1 MPNEQNP
8 IDYFKELTDKMEDY
22 RKNGLT
28 AFFTDIAKA
37 ITDLDV
43 YGGSINRA
51 FGETRQR
58 IGDIKTALADAT
70 PRIDRLGGDLTAA
83 QEAIASIAAGT
94 KRNVIATTEQTEKL
108 YAAFKVTGVEIRT
121 LVDGFADV
129 GVGVGQMSK
138 QIQDSVQYIQSIGA
152 NTKQVFGVV
161 TQNMDQLNRYQFEG
175 GVQGLTKMAAQASM
189 LRFDMRETFS
199 LADNLYKPE
208 RAIEVASAFQRLG
221 LAVGD
226 LADPFRLMN
235 DSINNPQGIQDSLV
249 NVAKQFT
256 YLDSKTKTFKI
267 TPEGVIRL
275 KELQEQ
281 TGVNANEMMKLGVA
295 AKEADA
301 RISAISAIGLNV
313 KEEDKQLLSNISR
326 MGDGGEYEI
335 SVKDSAT
342 GERRWEKLTNVSQ
355 QQLEATLKEQK
366 EGPKSLEDIA
376 RSQLD
381 YSEMVAGDVRAIYH
395 GFMYGFA
402 SNQTINKE
410 VEGGRRLTDAITGTL
425 SDFYGKTTSGRQM
438 ATTAIADFKQFFK
451 DMNDPNKGLAEASAT
466 LLETA
471 DKQSQKFGSE
481 FKEGVLKALNQMSD
495 KLSTDKSATEKGGKT
510 LIDKLLGDD
519 RRPNVDGGKYPTY
532 SGLMGKSDPINLGS
546 KGVTP
551 TNNTTKVQIDFTT
564 PLKITVDGSGAS
576 KIDGAMLTKTVNEAL
591 SKALTNNFEQLN
603 TQSMLS
609 SYSQPNNPMKGT
621 PVVGDYKAV
630 TPSSSGPVWG

>member
-8 IDYFKELTDKMEDY
+8 IDYFKELTDKMEEY
-22 RKNGLT
+22 RKNGLV
-28 AFFTDIAKA
+28 AFFTDIARA

-43 YGGSINRA
+43 YGGAINKA

-70 PRIDRLGGDLTAA
+70 PRIDRLGGDLASA
-83 QEAIASIAAGT
+83 QQAIQDIALGT

-108 YAAFKVTGVEIRT
+108 YAAFKVTGVEIRS
-121 LVDGFADV
+121 LVDGFEDV

-138 QIQDSVQYIQSIGA
+138 QIENSVQYIQSIGA

-161 TQNMDQLNRYQFEG
+161 TNNMDQLNRYQFEG

-189 LRFDMRETFS
+189 LRFDMRETFN

-256 YLDSKTKTFKI
+256 YLDDKTKTFKI
-267 TPEGVIRL
+267 TPEGVLRL

-281 TGVNANEMMKLGVA
+281 TGVNANEMMKLGLA

-301 RISAISAIGLNV
+301 RISAISQVGLNV
-313 KEEDKQLLSNISR
+313 KEEDKQLLANISR

-335 SVKDSAT
+335 SVKDDAT
-342 GERRWEKLTNVSQ
+342 GERRWEKLTSVSQ

-366 EGPKSLEDIA
+366 EGPKTLEDIA

-381 YSEMVAGDVRAIYH
+381 YGEQVAGDVRAIYH

-438 ATTAIADFKQFFK
+438 SSTAIADFKQFVK
-451 DMNDPNKGLAEASAT
+451 DMNDPNKGFREASAT

-481 FKEGVLKALNQMSD
+481 FKEGVQKALGQMIG
-495 KLSTDKSATEKGGKT
+495 KLESGKSETELGGK
-510 LIDKLLGDD
+510 KLLEGLMGNNLK
-519 RRPNVDGGKYPTY
+519 PNINEGKFSTY
-532 SGLMGKSDPINLGS
+532 NALMGKSDPIDLGS
-546 KGVTP
+546 KRFPNKTP
-551 TNNTTKVQIDFTT
+551 GDGLSTTTNTKTTVDVGGKIQVEFTT
-564 PLKITVDGSGAS
+564 PNGSE
-576 KIDGAMLTKTVNEAL
+576 LTKKMLDDWANSPQTKQYFMSL
-591 SKALTNNFEQLN
+591 SAPQNPTKAPKN
-603 TQSMLS
+603 TT
-609 SYSQPNNPMKGT
+609 YGN
-621 PVVGDYKAV
+621 
-630 TPSSSGPVWG
+630 

>member
-8 IDYFKELTDKMEDY
+8 IDYFKELTDKMEEY
-22 RKNGLT
+22 RKNGLV
-28 AFFTDIAKA
+28 AFFTDIGRA

-43 YGGSINRA
+43 YGGAINKA

-70 PRIDRLGGDLTAA
+70 PRIDRLGGDLASA
-83 QEAIASIAAGT
+83 QQAIQDIALGT

-108 YAAFKVTGVEIRT
+108 YAAFKVTGVEIRS
-121 LVDGFADV
+121 LVDGFEDV

-138 QIQDSVQYIQSIGA
+138 QIENSVQYIQSIGA

-161 TQNMDQLNRYQFEG
+161 TNNMDQLNRYQFEG

-189 LRFDMRETFS
+189 LRFDMRETFN

-256 YLDSKTKTFKI
+256 YLDDKTKTFKI
-267 TPEGVIRL
+267 TPEGVLRL

-281 TGVNANEMMKLGVA
+281 TGVNANEMMKLGLA

-301 RISAISAIGLNV
+301 RISAISQVGLNV
-313 KEEDKQLLSNISR
+313 KEEDKQLLANISR

-335 SVKDSAT
+335 SVKDDAT
-342 GERRWEKLTNVSQ
+342 GERRWEKLTSVSQ

-366 EGPKSLEDIA
+366 EGPKTLEDIA

-381 YSEMVAGDVRAIYH
+381 YGEQVAGDVRAIYH

-438 ATTAIADFKQFFK
+438 SSTAIADFKQFLK
-451 DMNDPNKGLAEASAT
+451 DMNDPNKGFREASAT

-481 FKEGVLKALNQMSD
+481 FKEGVQKALGQMIG
-495 KLSTDKSATEKGGKT
+495 KLESGKSETELGGK
-510 LIDKLLGDD
+510 KLLEGLMGNNLK
-519 RRPNVDGGKYPTY
+519 PNINEGKFSTY
-532 SGLMGKSDPINLGS
+532 NALMGKSDPIDLGS
-546 KGVTP
+546 KRFPNKTP
-551 TNNTTKVQIDFTT
+551 GDGLSTTTNTKTTVDVGGKIQVEFTT
-564 PLKITVDGSGAS
+564 PNGSE
-576 KIDGAMLTKTVNEAL
+576 LTKKMLDDWANSPQTKQYFMSL
-591 SKALTNNFEQLN
+591 SAPQNPTKAPKN
-603 TQSMLS
+603 TT
-609 SYSQPNNPMKGT
+609 YGN
-621 PVVGDYKAV
+621 
-630 TPSSSGPVWG
+630 

>member
-1 MPNEQNP
+1 MPEQNP
-8 IDYFKELTDKMEDY
+8 LDYFKELTDKMDEY

-28 AFFTDIAKA
+28 AFFTDIARA

-83 QEAIASIAAGT
+83 QQAISDIAVESR
-94 KRNVIATTEQTEKL
+94 RNIIATTEQTEKL
-108 YAAFKVTGVEIRT
+108 YAASKVTEKSIRE
-121 LVDGFADV
+121 LVSGFADV
-129 GVGVGQMSK
+129 GVGVAQMSK
-138 QIQDSVQYIQSIGA
+138 QIEGSINYIQSIGG
-152 NTKQVFGVV
+152 NTKEVFKVV
-161 TQNMDQLNRYQFEG
+161 TSNMDQLNRYQFEG

-189 LRFDMRETFS
+189 LRFDMNTTFN

-235 DSINNPQGIQDSLV
+235 DSINNPQGIQDSLI

-256 YLDSKTKTFKI
+256 YLDSQTKTFKI

-281 TGVNANEMMKLGVA
+281 TGVNANEMMKLGLA

-301 RISAISAIGLNV
+301 RLSAISSIGLNV

-342 GERRWEKLTNVSQ
+342 GERRWEKLTSVSQ

-410 VEGGRRLTDAITGTL
+410 VEGGRKLTDAITSTL

-438 ATTAIADFKQFFK
+438 SSTAIGDFKQFLK
-451 DMNDPNKGLAEASAT
+451 DMNDPNKGLREASAT

-481 FKEGVLKALNQMSD
+481 FKEGVQKVLGQMIG
-495 KLSTDKSATEKGGKT
+495 KLENGKSETELGGK
-510 LIDKLLGDD
+510 KLLEGLMGNNLK
-519 RRPNVDGGKYPTY
+519 PSIDGGKF
-532 SGLMGKSDPINLGS
+532 SIQNALMGKSDPIDLGS
-546 KGVTP
+546 KRFPMKTP
-551 TNNTTKVQIDFTT
+551 GDGTSTTTNTKTTVDVGGKIQVEFTT
-564 PLKITVDGSGAS
+564 PNGSE
-576 KIDGAMLTKTVNEAL
+576 LTKKMLDDWANSPQTKQYFMSLTAPQNPT
-591 SKALTNNFEQLN
+591 KA
-603 TQSMLS
+603 
-609 SYSQPNNPMKGT
+609 PNQTTYGN
-621 PVVGDYKAV
+621 
-630 TPSSSGPVWG
+630 

>member
-1 MPNEQNP
+1 MAGEQNP
-8 IDYFKELTDKMEDY
+8 LDYFKELTDKMDEY
-22 RKNGLT
+22 RKGALS
-28 AFFTDIAKA
+28 AFFTDIARA

-43 YGGSINRA
+43 YGGAINKA

-83 QEAIASIAAGT
+83 QQAITDIALAT

-108 YAAFKVTGVEIRT
+108 YAAFKVTGVEIRG

-138 QIQDSVQYIQSIGA
+138 QIEGSIQYIQSIGA

-175 GVQGLTKMAAQASM
+175 GVQGLTKMAAQASL
-189 LRFDMRETFS
+189 LRYDMNQTFN
-199 LADNLYKPE
+199 LADELYKPE

-226 LADPFRLMN
+226 LGDPFRLM
-235 DSINNPQGIQDSLV
+235 DASINDPQGLQDSLV
-249 NVAKQFT
+249 NMTKQFA
-256 YLDSKTKTFKI
+256 YFDNQTKTFKMS
-267 TPEGVIRL
+267 PEGVLRL
-275 KELQEQ
+275 KELGKEI
-281 TGVNANEMMKLGVA
+281 GMSSSELVKLGLS

-301 RISAISAIGLNV
+301 RISAISAVGLNV

-342 GERRWEKLTNVSQ
+342 GERRWEKLTSVSQ

-410 VEGGRRLTDAITGTL
+410 VEGGRKLTDAITSTL

-438 ATTAIADFKQFFK
+438 ASTAIGDFKQFLK
-451 DMNDPNKGLAEASAT
+451 DMNDPNKGLREASAT
-466 LLETA
+466 LLENA

-481 FKEGVLKALNQMSD
+481 FKEGVQKAFSQIIG
-495 KLSTDKSATEKGGKT
+495 KLENGKSETELGGK
-510 LIDKLLGDD
+510 KLLEGLMGNSLK
-519 RRPNVDGGKYPTY
+519 PNVDGAKFSTY
-532 SGLMGKSDPINLGS
+532 NALMGGKSDPIDLGS
-546 KGVTP
+546 KRFPNKTP
-551 TNNTTKVQIDFTT
+551 GDGLSTTTNTKTTVDVGGKIQVEFTT
-564 PLKITVDGSGAS
+564 PNGSE
-576 KIDGAMLTKTVNEAL
+576 LTKKMLDDWANSPQTKQYFMSLTAPQNPT
-591 SKALTNNFEQLN
+591 KA
-603 TQSMLS
+603 
-609 SYSQPNNPMKGT
+609 PNQTTYGN
-621 PVVGDYKAV
+621 
-630 TPSSSGPVWG
+630 

>member
-8 IDYFKELTDKMEDY
+8 IDYFKELTDKMDEY
-22 RKNGLT
+22 RKNGLV
-28 AFFTDIAKA
+28 AFFNDITRA

-43 YGGSINRA
+43 YGGAINRA

-70 PRIDRLGGDLTAA
+70 PRIDRLGGDLASA
-83 QEAIASIAAGT
+83 QQAIQDIALAT

-108 YAAFKVTGVEIRT
+108 YAAFKVTGVEIRS
-121 LVDGFADV
+121 LVDGFEDV

-138 QIQDSVQYIQSIGA
+138 QIENSVQYIQSIGA

-161 TQNMDQLNRYQFEG
+161 TNNMDQLNRYQFEG
-175 GVQGLTKMAAQASM
+175 GVQGLTKMAAQASL
-189 LRFDMRETFS
+189 LRFDMRETFN

-256 YLDSKTKTFKI
+256 YLDSQTKTFKI
-267 TPEGVIRL
+267 TPEGVLRL

-281 TGVNANEMMKLGVA
+281 TGVNANEMMKLGLA

-301 RISAISAIGLNV
+301 RLSAISSIGLNV

-342 GERRWEKLTNVSQ
+342 GERRWEKLTSVSQ

-438 ATTAIADFKQFFK
+438 ASTAIGDFKQFLK
-451 DMNDPNKGLAEASAT
+451 DMNDPNKGLREASAT
-466 LLETA
+466 LLENA

-481 FKEGVLKALNQMSD
+481 FKEGVQKAFSQIIG
-495 KLSTDKSATEKGGKT
+495 KLENGKSETELGGK
-510 LIDKLLGDD
+510 KLLEGLMGNSLK
-519 RRPNVDGGKYPTY
+519 PNVDGAKFPTY
-532 SGLMGKSDPINLGS
+532 NALMGKSDPIDLGS
-546 KGVTP
+546 KRFPNKTP
-551 TNNTTKVQIDFTT
+551 GDGLSTTTNTKTTVDVGGKIQVEFTT
-564 PLKITVDGSGAS
+564 PNGSE
-576 KIDGAMLTKTVNEAL
+576 LTKKMLDDWANSPQTKQYFMSLTAQQNPT
-591 SKALTNNFEQLN
+591 KA
-603 TQSMLS
+603 
-609 SYSQPNNPMKGT
+609 PNQTTYGN
-621 PVVGDYKAV
+621 
-630 TPSSSGPVWG
+630 

>member
-1 MPNEQNP
+1 MAGEQNP
-8 IDYFKELTDKMEDY
+8 LDYFKELTDKMDEY
-22 RKNGLT
+22 RKGALS
-28 AFFTDIAKA
+28 AFFTDITRA

-43 YGGSINRA
+43 YGGAINRA

-58 IGDIKTALADAT
+58 IGDVKTALADVT
-70 PRIDRLGGDLTAA
+70 PRIDRLGGDLASA
-83 QEAIASIAAGT
+83 QKTIQDIALES
-94 KRNVIATTEQTEKL
+94 KRNVIATTLQTEKL
-108 YAAFKVTGVEIRT
+108 YAAFKVTNQEVGT
-121 LVDGFADV
+121 LVKNFSDV
-129 GVGVGQMSK
+129 GVGINQMSK

-152 NTKQVFGVV
+152 NTKEVFGVV
-161 TQNMDQLNRYQFEG
+161 TNNMDQLNRYQFEG
-175 GVQGLTKMAAQASM
+175 GVQGLTKMAAQASL
-189 LRFDMRETFS
+189 LRFDMNTTFR
-199 LADNLYKPE
+199 LADGLYKPE

-226 LADPFRLMN
+226 LGDPFRLMDASLN
-235 DSINNPQGIQDSLV
+235 DPQGLQDSLV

-256 YLDSKTKTFKI
+256 YLDEKTKTFKI

-275 KELQEQ
+275 KELEDQ
-281 TGVNANEMMKLGVA
+281 TQVSATEMTKLGLA
-295 AKEADA
+295 AKEADY
-301 RISAISAIGLNV
+301 RLSAISAVGLNV
-313 KEEDKQLLSNISR
+313 NEEDKQLLSNISR

-342 GERRWEKLTNVSQ
+342 GERRWEKLTSVSQ

-481 FKEGVLKALNQMSD
+481 FKEGVLKVLNQMSD
-495 KLSTDKSATEKGGKT
+495 KLGNDKSATEKGGKS
-510 LIDKLLGDD
+510 LIDKLLGND
-519 RRPNVDGGKYPTY
+519 RKPNINEGKFSTY
-532 SGLMGKSDPINLGS
+532 NALMGGKSDPIDLGS
-546 KGVTP
+546 KRFPNKTP
-551 TNNTTKVQIDFTT
+551 GDGLSTTTNTKTTVDVGGKIQVEFTT
-564 PLKITVDGSGAS
+564 PNGSE
-576 KIDGAMLTKTVNEAL
+576 LTKKMLDDWANSPQTKQYFMSLTAPQNPT
-591 SKALTNNFEQLN
+591 KA
-603 TQSMLS
+603 
-609 SYSQPNNPMKGT
+609 PNNTNYGN
-621 PVVGDYKAV
+621 
-630 TPSSSGPVWG
+630 

>member
-1 MPNEQNP
+1 MANEQNP
-8 IDYFKELTDKMEDY
+8 NDYFKEFTDKIEEY
-22 RKNGLT
+22 RKSSLV
-28 AFFTDIAKA
+28 AFFTDITRA

-43 YGGSINRA
+43 YGGAINKT

-70 PRIDRLGGDLTAA
+70 PRISRLGGDLASA
-83 QEAIASIAAGT
+83 QQAISEIALGT

-108 YAAFKVTGVEIRT
+108 YAAFKVTGVEIRG

-335 SVKDSAT
+335 SVKDSDT
-342 GERRWEKLTNVSQ
+342 GERRWEKLTSVSQ

-402 SNQTINKE
+402 SNPTINKE
-410 VEGGRRLTDAITGTL
+410 GEGLRKLSDNLTGTF
-425 SDFYGKTTSGRQM
+425 SDMFGKTKTGRQM
-438 ATTAIADFKQFFK
+438 SSVAIEDVKQLFK
-451 DMNDPNKGLAEASAT
+451 DMNDPKKGMLEAFAS
-466 LLETA
+466 LGEKVE
-471 DKQSQKFGSE
+471 KQSQTLGVN
-481 FKEGVLKALNQMSD
+481 FKEGMAEYISKVRQNIKGDSEVEMGGKKLIELLSGSD
-495 KLSTDKSATEKGGKT
+495 KTPKT
-510 LIDKLLGDD
+510 NIGNF
-519 RRPNVDGGKYPTY
+519 PIQNA
-532 SGLMGKSDPINLGS
+532 LMGKSDPIDLGS
-546 KGVTP
+546 KRFPMKTP
-551 TNNTTKVQIDFTT
+551 GDGTSTTTNTKTTVDVGGKIQVEFTT
-564 PLKITVDGSGAS
+564 PNGSE
-576 KIDGAMLTKTVNEAL
+576 LTKKMLDDWANSPQTKQYFMSLTAPQNPT
-591 SKALTNNFEQLN
+591 KA
-603 TQSMLS
+603 
-609 SYSQPNNPMKGT
+609 PNQTTYGN
-621 PVVGDYKAV
+621 
-630 TPSSSGPVWG
+630 

>member
-8 IDYFKELTDKMEDY
+8 IDYFKELTDKMEEY
-22 RKNGLT
+22 RKNGLV
-28 AFFTDIAKA
+28 AFFTDIGRA

-43 YGGSINRA
+43 YGGAINKA

-70 PRIDRLGGDLTAA
+70 PRIDRLGGDLASA
-83 QEAIASIAAGT
+83 QQAIQDIALGT

-108 YAAFKVTGVEIRT
+108 YAAFKVTGVEIRS
-121 LVDGFADV
+121 LVDGFEDV

-138 QIQDSVQYIQSIGA
+138 QIENSVQYIQSIGA

-161 TQNMDQLNRYQFEG
+161 TNNMDQLNRYQFEG

-189 LRFDMRETFS
+189 LRFDMRETFN

-256 YLDSKTKTFKI
+256 YLDDKTKTFKI
-267 TPEGVIRL
+267 TPEGVLRL

-281 TGVNANEMMKLGVA
+281 TGVNANEMMKLGLA

-301 RISAISAIGLNV
+301 RISAISQVGLNV
-313 KEEDKQLLSNISR
+313 KEEDKQLLANISR

-335 SVKDSAT
+335 SVKDDAT
-342 GERRWEKLTNVSQ
+342 GERRWEKLTSVSQ

-366 EGPKSLEDIA
+366 EGPKTLEDIA

-381 YSEMVAGDVRAIYH
+381 YGEQVAGDVRAIYH

-438 ATTAIADFKQFFK
+438 SSTAIADFKQFVK
-451 DMNDPNKGLAEASAT
+451 DMNDPNKGFREASAT

-481 FKEGVLKALNQMSD
+481 FKEGVQKALGQMIG
-495 KLSTDKSATEKGGKT
+495 KLESGKSETELGGK
-510 LIDKLLGDD
+510 KLLEGLMGNNLK
-519 RRPNVDGGKYPTY
+519 PNINEGKFSTY
-532 SGLMGKSDPINLGS
+532 NALMGKSDPIDLGS
-546 KGVTP
+546 KRFPNKTP
-551 TNNTTKVQIDFTT
+551 GDGLSTTTNTKTTVDVGGKIQVEFTT
-564 PLKITVDGSGAS
+564 PNGSE
-576 KIDGAMLTKTVNEAL
+576 LTKKMLDDWANSPQTKQYFMSLTAPQNPT
-591 SKALTNNFEQLN
+591 KA
-603 TQSMLS
+603 
-609 SYSQPNNPMKGT
+609 PNNTNYGN
-621 PVVGDYKAV
+621 
-630 TPSSSGPVWG
+630 

>member
-8 IDYFKELTDKMEDY
+8 IDYFKELTDKMEEY
-22 RKNGLT
+22 RKNGLV
-28 AFFTDIAKA
+28 AFFTDIGRA

-43 YGGSINRA
+43 YGGAINRA

-70 PRIDRLGGDLTAA
+70 PRIDRLGGDLASA
-83 QEAIASIAAGT
+83 QQAIQDIALGT

-108 YAAFKVTGVEIRT
+108 YAAFKVTGVEIRS
-121 LVDGFADV
+121 LVDGFEDV

-138 QIQDSVQYIQSIGA
+138 QIENSVQYIQSIGA

-161 TQNMDQLNRYQFEG
+161 TNNMDQLNRYQFEG

-189 LRFDMRETFS
+189 LRFDMRETFN

-256 YLDSKTKTFKI
+256 YLDDKTKTFKI
-267 TPEGVIRL
+267 TPEGVLRL

-281 TGVNANEMMKLGVA
+281 TGVNANEMMKLGLA

-301 RISAISAIGLNV
+301 RISAISQVGLNV
-313 KEEDKQLLSNISR
+313 KEEDKQLLANISR

-335 SVKDSAT
+335 SVKDDAT
-342 GERRWEKLTNVSQ
+342 GERRWEKLTSVSQ

-366 EGPKSLEDIA
+366 EGPKTLEDIA

-381 YSEMVAGDVRAIYH
+381 YGEQVAGDVRAIYH

-438 ATTAIADFKQFFK
+438 SSTAIADFKQFVK
-451 DMNDPNKGLAEASAT
+451 DMNDPNKGFREASAT

-481 FKEGVLKALNQMSD
+481 FKEGVQKALGQMIG
-495 KLSTDKSATEKGGKT
+495 KLESGKSETELGGK
-510 LIDKLLGDD
+510 KLLEGLMGNNLK
-519 RRPNVDGGKYPTY
+519 PNINEGKFSTY
-532 SGLMGKSDPINLGS
+532 NALMGKSDPIDLGS
-546 KGVTP
+546 KRFPNKTP
-551 TNNTTKVQIDFTT
+551 GDGLSTTTNTKTTVDVGGKIQVEFTT
-564 PLKITVDGSGAS
+564 PNGSE
-576 KIDGAMLTKTVNEAL
+576 LTKKMLDDWANSPQTKQYFMSL
-591 SKALTNNFEQLN
+591 SAPQNPTKAPKN
-603 TQSMLS
+603 TT
-609 SYSQPNNPMKGT
+609 YGN
-621 PVVGDYKAV
+621 
-630 TPSSSGPVWG
+630 

>member
-1 MPNEQNP
+1 MPEQNP
-8 IDYFKELTDKMEDY
+8 LDYFKELTDKMDEY

-28 AFFTDIAKA
+28 AFFTDIARA

-58 IGDIKTALADAT
+58 IGDIKTALADVT

-83 QEAIASIAAGT
+83 QQAISDIAVESR
-94 KRNVIATTEQTEKL
+94 RNIIATTEQTEKL
-108 YAAFKVTGVEIRT
+108 YAASKVTEKSIRE
-121 LVDGFADV
+121 LVSGFADV
-129 GVGVGQMSK
+129 GVGVAQMSK
-138 QIQDSVQYIQSIGA
+138 QIEGSINYIQSIGG
-152 NTKQVFGVV
+152 NTKEVFKVV
-161 TQNMDQLNRYQFEG
+161 TSNMDQLNRYQFEG

-189 LRFDMRETFS
+189 LRFDMNTTFN

-235 DSINNPQGIQDSLV
+235 DSINNPQGIQDSLI

-256 YLDSKTKTFKI
+256 YLDSQTKTFKI

-281 TGVNANEMMKLGVA
+281 TGVNANEMMKLGLA

-301 RISAISAIGLNV
+301 RLSAISSIGLNV

-342 GERRWEKLTNVSQ
+342 GERRWEKLTSVSQ

-366 EGPKSLEDIA
+366 EAPKSLEEIA

-410 VEGGRRLTDAITGTL
+410 VEGGRKLTDAITSTL

-438 ATTAIADFKQFFK
+438 SSTAIGDFKQFLK
-451 DMNDPNKGLAEASAT
+451 DMNDPNKGLREASAT

-481 FKEGVLKALNQMSD
+481 FKEGVQKALGQMIG
-495 KLSTDKSATEKGGKT
+495 KLENGKSETELGGK
-510 LIDKLLGDD
+510 KLLEGLMGNNLK
-519 RRPNVDGGKYPTY
+519 PSIDGGKF
-532 SGLMGKSDPINLGS
+532 SIQNALMGKSDPIDLGS
-546 KGVTP
+546 KRFPMKTP
-551 TNNTTKVQIDFTT
+551 GDGTSTTTNTKTTVDVGGKIQVEFTT
-564 PLKITVDGSGAS
+564 PNGSE
-576 KIDGAMLTKTVNEAL
+576 LTKKMLDDWANSPQTKQYFMSLTAPQNPT
-591 SKALTNNFEQLN
+591 KA
-603 TQSMLS
+603 
-609 SYSQPNNPMKGT
+609 PNQTTYGN
-621 PVVGDYKAV
+621 
-630 TPSSSGPVWG
+630 

>member
-1 MPNEQNP
+1 MAGEQSP
-8 IDYFKELTDKMEDY
+8 LDYFKELTDKIEDY
-22 RKNGLT
+22 RKNALS
-28 AFFTDIAKA
+28 AFFTDVARA
-37 ITDLDV
+37 ITDLDKL
-43 YGGSINRA
+43 GGAVNRA

-70 PRIDRLGGDLTAA
+70 PRIDRLGGSIIEA
-83 QEAIASIAAGT
+83 QQAISDIAIES
-94 KRNVIATTEQTEKL
+94 KRNLIATTEQTEKL
-108 YAAFKVTGVEIRT
+108 YAASKVTEQSIKT
-121 LVDGFADV
+121 LVSGFADV
-129 GVGVGQMSK
+129 GVGVAQMSK
-138 QIQDSVQYIQSIGA
+138 QIEGSINYIQSIGG
-152 NTKQVFGVV
+152 NTKEVFKVV
-161 TQNMDQLNRYQFEG
+161 TSNMDQLNRYQFDG

-189 LRFDMRETFS
+189 LRFDMNETFR

-256 YLDSKTKTFKI
+256 YLDNQTKTFKI
-267 TPEGVIRL
+267 SPEGVLRL

-281 TGVNANEMMKLGVA
+281 TGVNANEMMKLGLA

-301 RISAISAIGLNV
+301 RLSAISSVGLNV

-335 SVKDSAT
+335 SVKDEDGT
-342 GERRWEKLTNVSQ
+342 RRWEKLTNVNQ

-366 EGPKSLEDIA
+366 EGPKTLEDIA

-402 SNQTINKE
+402 SNQTNNKE
-410 VEGGRRLTDAITGTL
+410 VEGARRLTDAITGTI
-425 SDFYGKTTSGRQM
+425 SDLYGKTTGGRKM
-438 ATTAIADFKQFFK
+438 ATTAIEDFKQFFK
-451 DMNDPNKGLAEASAT
+451 DMNDPNKGVGEATAN

-471 DKQSQKFGSE
+471 EKQSQTLGAD
-481 FKEGVLKALNQMSD
+481 FKEGVYKVLGQVKG
-495 KLSTDKSATEKGGKT
+495 KLTDDSAIERGGQS
-510 LIDKLLGDD
+510 LINKLLGNDVK
-519 RRPNVDGGKYPTY
+519 PNIDNKKFPTY
-532 SGLMGKSDPINLGS
+532 GALMGKSDPIDLGS
-546 KGVTP
+546 RGLTAANNP
-551 TNNTTKVQIDFTT
+551 TKLQIDFTT

-576 KIDGAMLTKTVNEAL
+576 KIDGAILTKTVNEAL

-609 SYSQPNNPMKGT
+609 SYSQPNNPMRGT

-630 TPSSSGPVWG
+630 PPSSSGPVWG

>member
-1 MPNEQNP
+1 MAGEQNP
-8 IDYFKELTDKMEDY
+8 LDYFKELTDKMEEY
-22 RKNGLT
+22 RKGALS
-28 AFFTDIAKA
+28 AFFTDIARA

-43 YGGSINRA
+43 YGGAINKS
-51 FGETRQR
+51 FGEARQR

-83 QEAIASIAAGT
+83 QQAISDIALAT

-108 YAAFKVTGVEIRT
+108 YAAFKVTGVEIRG

-138 QIQDSVQYIQSIGA
+138 QIEGSIQYIQSIGA

-175 GVQGLTKMAAQASM
+175 GVQGLTKMAAQASL
-189 LRFDMRETFS
+189 LRYDMNQTFN
-199 LADNLYKPE
+199 LADELYKPE

-226 LADPFRLMN
+226 LGDPFRLM
-235 DSINNPQGIQDSLV
+235 DASINDPQGLQDSLV
-249 NVAKQFT
+249 NMTKQFA
-256 YLDSKTKTFKI
+256 YFDNQTKTFKMS
-267 TPEGVIRL
+267 PEGVLRL
-275 KELQEQ
+275 KELGKEI
-281 TGVNANEMMKLGVA
+281 GMSSSELVKLGLS

-301 RISAISAIGLNV
+301 RISAISAVGLNV

-342 GERRWEKLTNVSQ
+342 GERRWEKLTSVSQ

-410 VEGGRRLTDAITGTL
+410 VEGGRKLTDAITSTL

-438 ATTAIADFKQFFK
+438 ASTAIGDFKQFLK
-451 DMNDPNKGLAEASAT
+451 DMNDPNKGLREASAT
-466 LLETA
+466 LLENA

-481 FKEGVLKALNQMSD
+481 FKEGVQKAFSQIIG
-495 KLSTDKSATEKGGKT
+495 KLENGKSETELGGK
-510 LIDKLLGDD
+510 KLLEGLMGNSLK
-519 RRPNVDGGKYPTY
+519 PNVDGAKFPTY
-532 SGLMGKSDPINLGS
+532 NALMGKSDPIDLGS
-546 KGVTP
+546 KRFPNKTP
-551 TNNTTKVQIDFTT
+551 GDGLSTTTNTKTTVDVGGKIQVEFTT
-564 PLKITVDGSGAS
+564 PNGSE
-576 KIDGAMLTKTVNEAL
+576 LTKKMLDDWANSPQTKQYFMSLTAPQNPT
-591 SKALTNNFEQLN
+591 KA
-603 TQSMLS
+603 
-609 SYSQPNNPMKGT
+609 PNQTTYGN
-621 PVVGDYKAV
+621 
-630 TPSSSGPVWG
+630 

>member
-1 MPNEQNP
+1 MANEQNP
-8 IDYFKELTDKMEDY
+8 NDYFKEFTDKIEEY
-22 RKNGLT
+22 RKSSLV
-28 AFFTDIAKA
+28 AFFTDIARA

-43 YGGSINRA
+43 YGGKINQA

-70 PRIDRLGGDLTAA
+70 PRISRLGGDLASA
-83 QEAIASIAAGT
+83 QQAISEIALGT

-108 YAAFKVTGVEIRT
+108 YAAFKVTGVEIRG

-342 GERRWEKLTNVSQ
+342 GERRWEKLTSVSQ

-402 SNQTINKE
+402 SNPTINKE
-410 VEGGRRLTDAITGTL
+410 GEGLRKLSDNLTGTF
-425 SDFYGKTTSGRQM
+425 SDMFGKTKTGRQM
-438 ATTAIADFKQFFK
+438 SSVAIEDVKQLFK
-451 DMNDPNKGLAEASAT
+451 DMNDPKKGMLEAFAS
-466 LLETA
+466 LGEKVE
-471 DKQSQKFGSE
+471 KQSQTLGVN
-481 FKEGVLKALNQMSD
+481 FKEGMAEYISKVRQNIKGDSEVEMGGKKLIELLSGSD
-495 KLSTDKSATEKGGKT
+495 KTPKT
-510 LIDKLLGDD
+510 NIGNF
-519 RRPNVDGGKYPTY
+519 PIQNA
-532 SGLMGKSDPINLGS
+532 LMGKSDPIDLGS
-546 KGVTP
+546 KRFPMKTP
-551 TNNTTKVQIDFTT
+551 GDGTSTTTNTKTTVDVGGKIQVEFTT
-564 PLKITVDGSGAS
+564 PNGSE
-576 KIDGAMLTKTVNEAL
+576 LTKKMLDDWANSPQTKQYFMSLTAPQNPT
-591 SKALTNNFEQLN
+591 KA
-603 TQSMLS
+603 
-609 SYSQPNNPMKGT
+609 PNQTTYGN
-621 PVVGDYKAV
+621 
-630 TPSSSGPVWG
+630 

>member
-1 MPNEQNP
+1 MANEQNP
-8 IDYFKELTDKMEDY
+8 NDYFKEFTDKIEEY
-22 RKNGLT
+22 RKSSLV
-28 AFFTDIAKA
+28 AFFTDITRA

-43 YGGSINRA
+43 YGGAINKT

-70 PRIDRLGGDLTAA
+70 PRISRLGGDLASA
-83 QEAIASIAAGT
+83 QQAISEIALGT

-108 YAAFKVTGVEIRT
+108 YAAFKVTGVEIRG

-326 MGDGGEYEI
+326 MGDGGEDEI

-342 GERRWEKLTNVSQ
+342 GERRWEKLTSVSQ

-402 SNQTINKE
+402 SNPTINKE
-410 VEGGRRLTDAITGTL
+410 GEGLRKLSDNLTGTF
-425 SDFYGKTTSGRQM
+425 SDMFGKTKTGRQM
-438 ATTAIADFKQFFK
+438 SSVAIEDVKQLFK
-451 DMNDPNKGLAEASAT
+451 DMNDPKKGMLEAFAS
-466 LLETA
+466 LGEKVE
-471 DKQSQKFGSE
+471 KQSQTLGVN
-481 FKEGVLKALNQMSD
+481 FKEGMAEYISKVRQNIKGDSEVEMGGKKLIELLSGSD
-495 KLSTDKSATEKGGKT
+495 KTPKT
-510 LIDKLLGDD
+510 NIGNF
-519 RRPNVDGGKYPTY
+519 PIQNA
-532 SGLMGKSDPINLGS
+532 LMGKSDPIDLGS
-546 KGVTP
+546 KRFPMKTP
-551 TNNTTKVQIDFTT
+551 GDGTSTTTNTKTTVDVGGKIQVEFTT
-564 PLKITVDGSGAS
+564 PNGSE
-576 KIDGAMLTKTVNEAL
+576 LTKKMLDDWANSPQTKQYFMSLTAPQNPT
-591 SKALTNNFEQLN
+591 KA
-603 TQSMLS
+603 
-609 SYSQPNNPMKGT
+609 PNQTTYGN
-621 PVVGDYKAV
+621 
-630 TPSSSGPVWG
+630 

>member
-1 MPNEQNP
+1 MAGEQNP
-8 IDYFKELTDKMEDY
+8 LDYFKELTDKMDEY
-22 RKNGLT
+22 RKGALS
-28 AFFTDIAKA
+28 AFFTDITRA

-43 YGGSINRA
+43 YGGAINKA

-70 PRIDRLGGDLTAA
+70 PRIDRLGGDLAAA
-83 QEAIASIAAGT
+83 QHAITDIALAT

-108 YAAFKVTGVEIRT
+108 YAAFKVTGVEIRN
-121 LVDGFADV
+121 LVDGFEDV

-138 QIQDSVQYIQSIGA
+138 QIENSVQYIQSIGA

-161 TQNMDQLNRYQFEG
+161 TNNMDQLNRYQFEG
-175 GVQGLTKMAAQASM
+175 GVQGLTKMAAQASL
-189 LRFDMRETFS
+189 LRFDMRETFN

-256 YLDSKTKTFKI
+256 YLDSQTKTFKI
-267 TPEGVIRL
+267 TPEGVLRL

-281 TGVNANEMMKLGVA
+281 TGVNANEMMKLGLA

-301 RISAISAIGLNV
+301 RLSAISSIGLNV

-342 GERRWEKLTNVSQ
+342 GERRWEKLTSVSQ

-495 KLSTDKSATEKGGKT
+495 KLGNDKSATEKGGKS
-510 LIDKLLGDD
+510 LIDKLLGND
-519 RRPNVDGGKYPTY
+519 RKPNINEGKFSTY
-532 SGLMGKSDPINLGS
+532 NALMGGKSDPIDLGS
-546 KGVTP
+546 KRFPMKTP
-551 TNNTTKVQIDFTT
+551 GDGTSTTTNTKTTVDVGGKILVEFTT
-564 PLKITVDGSGAS
+564 PNGSE
-576 KIDGAMLTKTVNEAL
+576 LTKKMLDDWANSPQTKQYFMSL
-591 SKALTNNFEQLN
+591 SAPQNPTKA
-603 TQSMLS
+603 
-609 SYSQPNNPMKGT
+609 PNNTNYGN
-621 PVVGDYKAV
+621 
-630 TPSSSGPVWG
+630 

>member
-1 MPNEQNP
+1 MTDQQSPL
-8 IDYFKELTDKMEDY
+8 DYFKELTDKIEEY
-22 RKNGLT
+22 RKSALS
-28 AFFTDIAKA
+28 AFFTDVTRA
-37 ITDLDV
+37 ISDLDV
-43 YGGSINRA
+43 YGGAINRA

-70 PRIDRLGGDLTAA
+70 PRIERLGGDLTSA
-83 QEAIASIAAGT
+83 QQAISDIAAGT

-108 YAAFKVTGVEIRT
+108 YAAFKITGVEIKN
-121 LVDGFADV
+121 LVDGFSDV

-138 QIQDSVQYIQSIGA
+138 QIEGSVQYIQSIGA

-161 TQNMDQLNRYQFEG
+161 TQNMDQLNRYQFDG
-175 GVQGLTKMAAQASM
+175 GVQGLTKMAAQASL
-189 LRFDMRETFS
+189 LRFDMNETFR

-256 YLDSKTKTFKI
+256 YLDSQTKTFKI

-281 TGVNANEMMKLGVA
+281 TGVNANEMMKLGLA

-342 GERRWEKLTNVSQ
+342 GERRWEKLTSISQ
-355 QQLEATLKEQK
+355 GQLEATLKEQK
-366 EGPKSLEDIA
+366 DGPKTLEGIA

-381 YSEMVAGDVRAIYH
+381 YSEMVAGDVRSIYH
-395 GFMYGFA
+395 GFMYGFG

-410 VEGGRRLTDAITGTL
+410 GEGLRRLTDNLTGTF
-425 SDFYGKTTSGRQM
+425 SKMFGTTKTGRQM
-438 ATTAIADFKQFFK
+438 SSVAVENIKQLFK
-451 DMNDPNKGLAEASAT
+451 DMNDPTKGKFEAFAS
-466 LLETA
+466 LGEKLE
-471 DKQSQKFGSE
+471 KQSQTLGVN
-481 FKEGVLKALNQMSD
+481 FKEGMGEYISKVRENIKGDS
-495 KLSTDKSATEKGGKT
+495 EVEIGGKKLMELLSGGDRT
-510 LIDKLLGDD
+510 PNANSGQFSTYNALIG
-519 RRPNVDGGKYPTY
+519 NA
-532 SGLMGKSDPINLGS
+532 DPIDLGS
-546 KGVTP
+546 KRFPKNTP
-551 TNNTTKVQIDFTT
+551 GDGLPTATNTKTTVDVGGKIQVEFTT
-564 PLKITVDGSGAS
+564 PNGSE
-576 KIDGAMLTKTVNEAL
+576 LTKKMLDDWANSPQTRLYFAN
-591 SKALTNNFEQLN
+591 LTKRDKN
-603 TQSMLS
+603 
-609 SYSQPNNPMKGT
+609 GR
-621 PVVGDYKAV
+621 PVGE
-630 TPSSSGPVWG
+630 PFGN

>member
-8 IDYFKELTDKMEDY
+8 IDYFKELTDKMEEY
-22 RKNGLT
+22 RKNGLV
-28 AFFTDIAKA
+28 AFFTDIGRA

-43 YGGSINRA
+43 YGGAINKA

-70 PRIDRLGGDLTAA
+70 PRIDRLGGDLASA
-83 QEAIASIAAGT
+83 QQAIQDIALGT

-108 YAAFKVTGVEIRT
+108 YAAFKVTGVEIRS
-121 LVDGFADV
+121 LVDGFEDV

-138 QIQDSVQYIQSIGA
+138 QIENSVQYIQSIGA

-161 TQNMDQLNRYQFEG
+161 TNNMDQLNRYQFEG

-189 LRFDMRETFS
+189 LRFDMRETFN

-256 YLDSKTKTFKI
+256 YLDDKTKTFKI
-267 TPEGVIRL
+267 TPEGVLRL

-281 TGVNANEMMKLGVA
+281 TGVNANEMMKLGLA

-301 RISAISAIGLNV
+301 RISAISQVGLNV
-313 KEEDKQLLSNISR
+313 KEEDKQLLANISR

-342 GERRWEKLTNVSQ
+342 GERRWEKLTSVSQ

-366 EGPKSLEDIA
+366 EGPKTLEDIA

-381 YSEMVAGDVRAIYH
+381 YGEQVAGDVRAIYH

-438 ATTAIADFKQFFK
+438 SSTAIADFKQFVK
-451 DMNDPNKGLAEASAT
+451 DMNDPNKGFREASAT

-481 FKEGVLKALNQMSD
+481 FKEGVQKALGQMIG
-495 KLSTDKSATEKGGKT
+495 KLESGKSETELGGK
-510 LIDKLLGDD
+510 KLLEGLMGNNLK
-519 RRPNVDGGKYPTY
+519 PNINEGKFSTY
-532 SGLMGKSDPINLGS
+532 NALMGKSDPIDLGS
-546 KGVTP
+546 KRFPNKTP
-551 TNNTTKVQIDFTT
+551 GDGLSTTTNTKTTVDVGGKIQVEFTT
-564 PLKITVDGSGAS
+564 PNGSE
-576 KIDGAMLTKTVNEAL
+576 LTKKMLDDWANSPQTKQYFMSL
-591 SKALTNNFEQLN
+591 SAPQNPTKAPKN
-603 TQSMLS
+603 TT
-609 SYSQPNNPMKGT
+609 YGN
-621 PVVGDYKAV
+621 
-630 TPSSSGPVWG
+630 

>member
-1 MPNEQNP
+1 MPEQNP
-8 IDYFKELTDKMEDY
+8 LDYFKELTDKMDEY

-28 AFFTDIAKA
+28 AFFTDIARA

-58 IGDIKTALADAT
+58 IGDIKTALADVT

-83 QEAIASIAAGT
+83 QQAISDIAVESR
-94 KRNVIATTEQTEKL
+94 RNIIATTEQTEKL
-108 YAAFKVTGVEIRT
+108 YAASKVTEKSIRE
-121 LVDGFADV
+121 LVSGFGDV
-129 GVGVGQMSK
+129 GVGVAQMSK
-138 QIQDSVQYIQSIGA
+138 QIEGSINYIQSIGG
-152 NTKQVFGVV
+152 NTKEVFKVV
-161 TQNMDQLNRYQFEG
+161 TSNMDQLNRYQFEG

-189 LRFDMRETFS
+189 LRFDMNTTFN

-235 DSINNPQGIQDSLV
+235 DSINNPQGIQDSLI

-256 YLDSKTKTFKI
+256 YLDSQTKTFKI

-281 TGVNANEMMKLGVA
+281 TGVNANEMMKLGLA

-301 RISAISAIGLNV
+301 RLSAISSIGLNV

-342 GERRWEKLTNVSQ
+342 GERRWEKLTSVSQ

-366 EGPKSLEDIA
+366 EAPKSLEEIA

-410 VEGGRRLTDAITGTL
+410 VEGGRKLTDAITSTL

-438 ATTAIADFKQFFK
+438 SSTAIGDFKQFLK
-451 DMNDPNKGLAEASAT
+451 DMNDPNKGLREASAT

-481 FKEGVLKALNQMSD
+481 FKEGVQKALGQMIG
-495 KLSTDKSATEKGGKT
+495 KLENGKSETELGGK
-510 LIDKLLGDD
+510 KLLEGLMGNNLK
-519 RRPNVDGGKYPTY
+519 PSIDGGKF
-532 SGLMGKSDPINLGS
+532 SIQNALMGKSDPIDLGS
-546 KGVTP
+546 KRFPMKTP
-551 TNNTTKVQIDFTT
+551 GDGTSTTTNTKTTVDVGGKIQVEFTT
-564 PLKITVDGSGAS
+564 PNGSE
-576 KIDGAMLTKTVNEAL
+576 LTKKMLDDWANSPQTKQYFMSLTAPQNPT
-591 SKALTNNFEQLN
+591 KA
-603 TQSMLS
+603 
-609 SYSQPNNPMKGT
+609 PNQTTYGN
-621 PVVGDYKAV
+621 
-630 TPSSSGPVWG
+630 

>member
-8 IDYFKELTDKMEDY
+8 IDYFKELTDKMDEY
-22 RKNGLT
+22 RKNGLV
-28 AFFTDIAKA
+28 AFFNDITRA

-43 YGGSINRA
+43 YGGAINRA

-70 PRIDRLGGDLTAA
+70 PRIDRLGGDLASA
-83 QEAIASIAAGT
+83 QQAIQDIALAT

-108 YAAFKVTGVEIRT
+108 YAAFKVTGVEIRS
-121 LVDGFADV
+121 LVDGFEDV

-138 QIQDSVQYIQSIGA
+138 QIENSVQYIQSIGA

-161 TQNMDQLNRYQFEG
+161 TNNMDQLNRYQFEG
-175 GVQGLTKMAAQASM
+175 GVQGLTKMAAQASL
-189 LRFDMRETFS
+189 LRFDMRETFN

-256 YLDSKTKTFKI
+256 YLDSQTKTFKI
-267 TPEGVIRL
+267 TPEGVLRL

-281 TGVNANEMMKLGVA
+281 TGVNANEMMKLGLA

-301 RISAISAIGLNV
+301 RLSAISSIGLNV

-342 GERRWEKLTNVSQ
+342 GERRWEKLTSVSQ

-366 EGPKSLEDIA
+366 EGPKSLEDSA

-438 ATTAIADFKQFFK
+438 ASTAIGDFKQFLK
-451 DMNDPNKGLAEASAT
+451 DMNDPNKGLREASAT
-466 LLETA
+466 LLENA

-481 FKEGVLKALNQMSD
+481 FKEGVQKAFSQIIG
-495 KLSTDKSATEKGGKT
+495 KLENGKSETELGGK
-510 LIDKLLGDD
+510 KLLEGLMGNSLK
-519 RRPNVDGGKYPTY
+519 PNVDGAKFPTY
-532 SGLMGKSDPINLGS
+532 NALMGKSDPIDLGS
-546 KGVTP
+546 KRFPNKTP
-551 TNNTTKVQIDFTT
+551 GDGLSTTTNTKTTVDVGGKIQVEFTT
-564 PLKITVDGSGAS
+564 PNGSE
-576 KIDGAMLTKTVNEAL
+576 LTKKMLDDWANSPQTKQYFMSLTAQQNPT
-591 SKALTNNFEQLN
+591 KA
-603 TQSMLS
+603 
-609 SYSQPNNPMKGT
+609 PNQTTYGN
-621 PVVGDYKAV
+621 
-630 TPSSSGPVWG
+630 

>member
-1 MPNEQNP
+1 MANEQNP
-8 IDYFKELTDKMEDY
+8 NDYFKEFTDKIEEY
-22 RKNGLT
+22 RKSSLV
-28 AFFTDIAKA
+28 AFFTDITRA

-43 YGGSINRA
+43 YGGAINKT

-70 PRIDRLGGDLTAA
+70 PRISRLGGDLASA
-83 QEAIASIAAGT
+83 QQAISEIALGT

-108 YAAFKVTGVEIRT
+108 YAAFKVTGVEIRG

-342 GERRWEKLTNVSQ
+342 GERRWEKLTSVSQ

-402 SNQTINKE
+402 SNPTINKE
-410 VEGGRRLTDAITGTL
+410 GEGLRKLSDNLTGTF
-425 SDFYGKTTSGRQM
+425 SDMFGKTKTGRQM
-438 ATTAIADFKQFFK
+438 SSVAIEDVKQLFK
-451 DMNDPNKGLAEASAT
+451 DMNDPKKGMLEAFAS
-466 LLETA
+466 LGEKVE
-471 DKQSQKFGSE
+471 KQSQTLGVN
-481 FKEGVLKALNQMSD
+481 FKEGMAEYISKVRQNIKGDSEVEMGGKKLIELLSGSD
-495 KLSTDKSATEKGGKT
+495 KTPKT
-510 LIDKLLGDD
+510 NIGNF
-519 RRPNVDGGKYPTY
+519 PIQNA
-532 SGLMGKSDPINLGS
+532 LMGKSDPIDLGS
-546 KGVTP
+546 KRFPMKTP
-551 TNNTTKVQIDFTT
+551 GDGTSTTTNTKTTVDVGGKIQVEFTT
-564 PLKITVDGSGAS
+564 PNGSE
-576 KIDGAMLTKTVNEAL
+576 LTKKMLDDWANSPQTKQYFMSLTAPQNPT
-591 SKALTNNFEQLN
+591 KA
-603 TQSMLS
+603 
-609 SYSQPNNPMKGT
+609 PNQTTYGN
-621 PVVGDYKAV
+621 
-630 TPSSSGPVWG
+630 

>member
-8 IDYFKELTDKMEDY
+8 IDYFKELTDKMEEY
-22 RKNGLT
+22 RKNGLV
-28 AFFTDIAKA
+28 AFFTDIGRA

-43 YGGSINRA
+43 YGGAINKA

-70 PRIDRLGGDLTAA
+70 PRIDRLGGDLASA
-83 QEAIASIAAGT
+83 QQAIQDIALGT

-108 YAAFKVTGVEIRT
+108 YAAFKVTGVEIRS
-121 LVDGFADV
+121 LVDGFEDV

-138 QIQDSVQYIQSIGA
+138 QIENSVQYIQSIGA

-161 TQNMDQLNRYQFEG
+161 TNNMDQLNRYQFEG

-189 LRFDMRETFS
+189 LRFDMRETFN

-208 RAIEVASAFQRLG
+208 RAIEVATAFQRLG

-256 YLDSKTKTFKI
+256 YLDDKTKTFKI
-267 TPEGVIRL
+267 TPEGVLRL

-281 TGVNANEMMKLGVA
+281 TGVNANEMMKLGLA

-301 RISAISAIGLNV
+301 RISAISQVGLNV
-313 KEEDKQLLSNISR
+313 KEEDKQLLANISR

-335 SVKDSAT
+335 SVKDDAT
-342 GERRWEKLTNVSQ
+342 GERRWEKLTSVSQ

-366 EGPKSLEDIA
+366 EGPKTLEDIA

-381 YSEMVAGDVRAIYH
+381 YGEQVAGDVRAIYH

-410 VEGGRRLTDAITGTL
+410 VEGGRKLTDAITGTL

-438 ATTAIADFKQFFK
+438 ATTAISDFKQFFK
-451 DMNDPNKGLAEASAT
+451 DMNDPNKGLREASAT

-481 FKEGVLKALNQMSD
+481 FKEGVQKALGQMIG
-495 KLSTDKSATEKGGKT
+495 KLENGKSETELGGK
-510 LIDKLLGDD
+510 KLLEGLMGNNLK
-519 RRPNVDGGKYPTY
+519 PSIDGGKFSTY
-532 SGLMGKSDPINLGS
+532 NALMGKSDPIDLGS
-546 KGVTP
+546 KRFPNKTP
-551 TNNTTKVQIDFTT
+551 GDGLSTTTNTKTTVDVGGKIQVEFTT
-564 PLKITVDGSGAS
+564 PNGSE
-576 KIDGAMLTKTVNEAL
+576 LTKKMLDDWANSPQTKQYFMSL
-591 SKALTNNFEQLN
+591 SAPQNPTKAPKNTNYGN
-603 TQSMLS
+603 
-609 SYSQPNNPMKGT
+609 
-621 PVVGDYKAV
+621 
-630 TPSSSGPVWG
+630 

>member
-1 MPNEQNP
+1 MANEQNP
-8 IDYFKELTDKMEDY
+8 NDYFKEFTDKIEEY
-22 RKNGLT
+22 RKSSLV
-28 AFFTDIAKA
+28 AFFTDITRA

-43 YGGSINRA
+43 YGGAINKT

-70 PRIDRLGGDLTAA
+70 PRISRLGGDLASA
-83 QEAIASIAAGT
+83 QQAISEIALGT

-108 YAAFKVTGVEIRT
+108 YAAFKVTGVEIRG

-175 GVQGLTKMAAQASM
+175 CVQGLTKMAAQASM

-342 GERRWEKLTNVSQ
+342 GERRWEKLTSVSQ

-395 GFMYGFA
+395 G
-402 SNQTINKE
+402 
-410 VEGGRRLTDAITGTL
+410 
-425 SDFYGKTTSGRQM
+425 
-438 ATTAIADFKQFFK
+438 
-451 DMNDPNKGLAEASAT
+451 
-466 LLETA
+466 
-471 DKQSQKFGSE
+471 
-481 FKEGVLKALNQMSD
+481 
-495 KLSTDKSATEKGGKT
+495 
-510 LIDKLLGDD
+510 LIC
-519 RRPNVDGGKYPTY
+519 
-532 SGLMGKSDPINLGS
+532 
-546 KGVTP
+546 
-551 TNNTTKVQIDFTT
+551 
-564 PLKITVDGSGAS
+564 
-576 KIDGAMLTKTVNEAL
+576 
-591 SKALTNNFEQLN
+591 
-603 TQSMLS
+603 
-609 SYSQPNNPMKGT
+609 
-621 PVVGDYKAV
+621 
-630 TPSSSGPVWG
+630 

>member
-1 MPNEQNP
+1 MANEQNP
-8 IDYFKELTDKMEDY
+8 NDYFKEFTDKIEEY
-22 RKNGLT
+22 RKSSLV
-28 AFFTDIAKA
+28 AFFTDITRA

-43 YGGSINRA
+43 YGGAINKT

-70 PRIDRLGGDLTAA
+70 PRISRLGGDLASA
-83 QEAIASIAAGT
+83 QQAISEIALGT

-108 YAAFKVTGVEIRT
+108 YAAFKVTGVEIRG

-129 GVGVGQMSK
+129 GVGVGQMCK

-342 GERRWEKLTNVSQ
+342 GERRWEKLTSVSQ

-402 SNQTINKE
+402 SNPTINKE
-410 VEGGRRLTDAITGTL
+410 GEGLRKLSDNLTGTF
-425 SDFYGKTTSGRQM
+425 SDMFGKTKTGRQM
-438 ATTAIADFKQFFK
+438 SSVAIEDVKQLFK
-451 DMNDPNKGLAEASAT
+451 DMNDPKKGMLEAFAS
-466 LLETA
+466 LGEKVE
-471 DKQSQKFGSE
+471 KQSQTLGVN
-481 FKEGVLKALNQMSD
+481 FKEGMAEYISKVRQNIKGDSEVEMGGKKLIELLSGSD
-495 KLSTDKSATEKGGKT
+495 KTPKT
-510 LIDKLLGDD
+510 NIGNF
-519 RRPNVDGGKYPTY
+519 PIQNA
-532 SGLMGKSDPINLGS
+532 LMGKSDPIDLGS
-546 KGVTP
+546 KRFPMKTP
-551 TNNTTKVQIDFTT
+551 GDGTSTTTNTKTTVDVGGKIQVEFTT
-564 PLKITVDGSGAS
+564 PNGSE
-576 KIDGAMLTKTVNEAL
+576 LTK
-591 SKALTNNFEQLN
+591 K
-603 TQSMLS
+603 MLDE
-609 SYSQPNNPMKGT
+609 
-621 PVVGDYKAV
+621 VC
-630 TPSSSGPVWG
+630 PSL

>member
-1 MPNEQNP
+1 MANEQNP
-8 IDYFKELTDKMEDY
+8 NDYFKEFTDKIEEY
-22 RKNGLT
+22 RKSSLV
-28 AFFTDIAKA
+28 AFFTDITRA

-43 YGGSINRA
+43 YGGAINKT

-70 PRIDRLGGDLTAA
+70 PRISRLGGDLASA
-83 QEAIASIAAGT
+83 QQAISEIALGT

-108 YAAFKVTGVEIRT
+108 YAAFKVTGVEIRG

-342 GERRWEKLTNVSQ
+342 GERRWEKLTSVSQ

-366 EGPKSLEDIA
+366 EGPKSLEEIA

-402 SNQTINKE
+402 SNPTINKE
-410 VEGGRRLTDAITGTL
+410 GEGLRKLSDNLTGTF
-425 SDFYGKTTSGRQM
+425 SDMFGKTKTGRQM
-438 ATTAIADFKQFFK
+438 SSVAIEDVKQLFK
-451 DMNDPNKGLAEASAT
+451 DMNDPKKGMLEAFAS
-466 LLETA
+466 LGEKVE
-471 DKQSQKFGSE
+471 KQSQTLGVN
-481 FKEGVLKALNQMSD
+481 FKEGMAEYISKVRQNIKGDSEVEMGGKKLIELLSGSD
-495 KLSTDKSATEKGGKT
+495 KTPKT
-510 LIDKLLGDD
+510 NIGNF
-519 RRPNVDGGKYPTY
+519 PIQNA
-532 SGLMGKSDPINLGS
+532 LMGKSDPIDLGS
-546 KGVTP
+546 KRFPMKTP
-551 TNNTTKVQIDFTT
+551 GDGTSTTTNTKTTVDVGGKIQVEFTT
-564 PLKITVDGSGAS
+564 PNGSE
-576 KIDGAMLTKTVNEAL
+576 LTKKMLDDWANSPQTKQYFMSLTAPQNPT
-591 SKALTNNFEQLN
+591 KA
-603 TQSMLS
+603 
-609 SYSQPNNPMKGT
+609 PNQTTYGN
-621 PVVGDYKAV
+621 
-630 TPSSSGPVWG
+630 

>member
-1 MPNEQNP
+1 MASQ
-8 IDYFKELTDKMEDY
+8 EDFENL
-22 RKNGLT
+22 KKSIESL
-28 AFFTDIAKA
+28 KSPV
-37 ITDLDV
+37 DLILESMADMFEEAE
-43 YGGSINRA
+43 SLNRA
-51 FGETRQR
+51 FIQGRTRL
-58 IGDIKTALADAT
+58 DEMADAVA
-70 PRIDRLGGDLTAA
+70 RSAAGVIRLGGNAA
-83 QEAIASIAAGT
+83 QAAATMAEIAEGS
-94 KRNVIATTEQTEKL
+94 KRNVIATEEQVSKL
-108 YAAFKVTGVEIRT
+108 FAASTLLETSSST
-121 LVDGFADV
+121 LVENFASV
-129 GVGVGQMSK
+129 GIEAS
-138 QIQDSVQYIQSIGA
+138 QIGTNLESSSDYIQSVGLNAKEVMGDVNA
-152 NTKQVFGVV
+152 NMSQ
-161 TQNMDQLNRYQFEG
+161 MNRYQFEG
-175 GVQGLTKMAAQASM
+175 GVQGLAKMAAQASM
-189 LRFDMRETFS
+189 LRFDMRETFN

-256 YLDSKTKTFKI
+256 YLDDKTKTFKI
-267 TPEGVIRL
+267 TPEGVLRL

-281 TGVNANEMMKLGVA
+281 TGVNANEMMKLGLA

-313 KEEDKQLLSNISR
+313 KEEDKQLLANISR

-342 GERRWEKLTNVSQ
+342 GERRWEKLTSVSQ

-366 EGPKSLEDIA
+366 EGPKTLEDIA

-381 YSEMVAGDVRAIYH
+381 YGEQVAGDVRAIYH

-495 KLSTDKSATEKGGKT
+495 KLSNDKSETEKGGKT
-510 LIDKLLGDD
+510 LIDKLLGND
-519 RRPNVDGGKYPTY
+519 RTPNTNTGKFSTY
-532 SGLMGKSDPINLGS
+532 NALMGKSDPINLGS
-546 KGVTP
+546 KSFPKNTP
-551 TNNTTKVQIDFTT
+551 GDGITTNTTTKTTVDVGGKIQVEFTT
-564 PLKITVDGSGAS
+564 PNGSE
-576 KIDGAMLTKTVNEAL
+576 LTKKMLDDWANSPQTKQYFMSL
-591 SKALTNNFEQLN
+591 SAPQNPTKAPKNTNYGN
-603 TQSMLS
+603 
-609 SYSQPNNPMKGT
+609 
-621 PVVGDYKAV
+621 
-630 TPSSSGPVWG
+630 

>member
-1 MPNEQNP
+1 MPEQNP
-8 IDYFKELTDKMEDY
+8 LDYFKELTDKMDEY

-28 AFFTDIAKA
+28 AFFTDIARA

-43 YGGSINRA
+43 YGGSINKA

-58 IGDIKTALADAT
+58 IGDIKTALADVT

-83 QEAIASIAAGT
+83 QQAISDIAVESR
-94 KRNVIATTEQTEKL
+94 RNIIATTEQTEKL
-108 YAAFKVTGVEIRT
+108 YAASKVTEKSIRE
-121 LVDGFADV
+121 LVSGFADV
-129 GVGVGQMSK
+129 GVGVAQMSK
-138 QIQDSVQYIQSIGA
+138 QIEGSINYIQSIGG
-152 NTKQVFGVV
+152 NTKEVFKVV
-161 TQNMDQLNRYQFEG
+161 TSNMDQLNRYQFEG

-189 LRFDMRETFS
+189 LRFDMNTTFN

-235 DSINNPQGIQDSLV
+235 DSINNPQGIQDSLI

-256 YLDSKTKTFKI
+256 YLDSQTKTFKI

-281 TGVNANEMMKLGVA
+281 TGVNANEMMKLGLA

-301 RISAISAIGLNV
+301 RLSAISSIGLNV

-342 GERRWEKLTNVSQ
+342 GERRWEKLTSVSQ

-366 EGPKSLEDIA
+366 EAPKSLEEIA

-410 VEGGRRLTDAITGTL
+410 VEGGRKLTDAITSTL

-438 ATTAIADFKQFFK
+438 SSTAIGDFKQFLK
-451 DMNDPNKGLAEASAT
+451 DMNDPNKGLREASAT

-481 FKEGVLKALNQMSD
+481 FKEGVQKALGQMIG
-495 KLSTDKSATEKGGKT
+495 KLENGKSETELGGK
-510 LIDKLLGDD
+510 KLLEGLMGNNLK
-519 RRPNVDGGKYPTY
+519 PSIDGGKF
-532 SGLMGKSDPINLGS
+532 SIQNALMGKSDPIDLGS
-546 KGVTP
+546 KRFPMKTP
-551 TNNTTKVQIDFTT
+551 GDGTSTTTNTKTTVDVGGKIQVEFTT
-564 PLKITVDGSGAS
+564 PNGSE
-576 KIDGAMLTKTVNEAL
+576 LTKKMLDDWANSPQTKQYFMSLTAPQNPT
-591 SKALTNNFEQLN
+591 KA
-603 TQSMLS
+603 
-609 SYSQPNNPMKGT
+609 PNQTTYGN
-621 PVVGDYKAV
+621 
-630 TPSSSGPVWG
+630 